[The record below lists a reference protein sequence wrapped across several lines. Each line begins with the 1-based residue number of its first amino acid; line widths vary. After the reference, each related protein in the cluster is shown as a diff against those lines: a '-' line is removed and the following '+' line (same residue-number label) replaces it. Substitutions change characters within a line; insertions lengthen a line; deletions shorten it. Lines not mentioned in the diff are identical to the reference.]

1 MSKKS
6 NTKNIK
12 WLQELSETPEHQ
24 RSQINFE
31 KTRGGGVHAN
41 TFSLTAKVKITVLK
55 KGCKYYFLK
64 PNLGSHGFLRV
75 G

>member
-31 KTRGGGVHAN
+31 KTGGVHAN
-41 TFSLTAKVKITVLK
+41 TFSLTAKMKITV
-55 KGCKYYFLK
+55 
-64 PNLGSHGFLRV
+64 
-75 G
+75 